1 MSAKK
6 DYDLIAE
13 AYDEVYNGGTDPL
26 LWDIIQ
32 TRLDNND
39 DFSNDGIYL
48 DILNDWMREMLAD
61 DQGGYK
67 LDQSE
72 MMDAMYDQVEQI
84 KGFIES
90 DLVDLNLD
98 VGYFIELLPGFLNS
112 GNMNDDPTG
121 QDEDF

>member
-13 AYDEVYNGGTDPL
+13 AYDTVYNDSDPL

-98 VGYFIELLPGFLNS
+98 VGYFIELLPGFLKIVH
-112 GNMNDDPTG
+112 MNDDPTG